1 MEILYPQWFEV
12 SNKKYCKMIDS
23 ECRIINLPKISDPR
37 GNLSIIEQIKQIPF
51 EIKRVHWIYDVPG
64 GVDRGGHAYK
74 ETEEFIVALS
84 GSFDVV
90 VDDGNNRKTYPLN
103 RSYFGLY
110 VPKGMWRTMTNFS
123 TNSLALVLSSTVYDE
138 HDYVS
143 DYEEYKAW
151 RKDESKIP
159 TKSDAKTSVKVNNPM
174 PSRIISGVKGVF
186 DCSLCELNKMHDKE
200 GNLTFMYE
208 NVHVPFPINR
218 VFYSY
223 DIPGGEDRGAHA
235 HKHCHQFI
243 IAASGSFEV
252 ALDDGINKRTVL
264 LNRPFWGLHVPP
276 GIWAS
281 EQGFSSGSICLVL
294 ASEGYSEDDYIRNY
308 DDYLEFIKTQNN
320 G

>member
-1 MEILYPQWFEV
+1 MT
-12 SNKKYCKMIDS
+12 NA
-23 ECRIINLPKISDPR
+23 RIINLPIIGDER
-37 GNLSIIEQIKQIPF
+37 GNLSIIEQAKQIPF

-64 GVDRGGHAYK
+64 GMDRGGHAYK
-74 ETEEFIVALS
+74 ETAEFIVALS

-90 VDDGNNRKTYPLN
+90 VDDGNTKVTYPLN

-110 VPKGMWRTMTNFS
+110 VPNGMWRTMTNFS
-123 TNSLALVLSSTVYDE
+123 TNSLALVLSSTDYDE
-138 HDYVS
+138 NDYVS

-151 RKDESKIP
+151 RKDSSKIP
-159 TKSDAKTSVKVNNPM
+159 TKTDAKTSVMVNKPM
-174 PSRIISGVKGVF
+174 NKRMLREGQSVF

-200 GNLTFMYE
+200 GNLTYMYE
-208 NVHVPFPINR
+208 NVHVPFPIKR

-235 HKHCHQFI
+235 HKHCHQFL
-243 IAASGSFEV
+243 IAASGAFEV
-252 ALDDGINKRTVL
+252 ALDDGTNKRTVL

-308 DDYLEFIKTQNN
+308 DEYLEYLKMRQ
-320 G
+320 

>member
-1 MEILYPQWFEV
+1 MDITNCEIL
-12 SNKKYCKMIDS
+12 S
-23 ECRIINLPKISDPR
+23 LPKIGDER
-37 GNLSIIEQIKQIPF
+37 GNLSIIEQNKQIPF
-51 EIKRVHWIYDVPG
+51 VIKRVHWVYDVPG
-64 GVDRGGHAYK
+64 GYDRGGHAYK
-74 ETEEFIVALS
+74 ITEEFIVALS

-90 VDDGNNRKTYPLN
+90 VDDGEEKKTFQLN

-123 TNSLALVLSSTVYDE
+123 TNSLALVLSSTEYDE

-143 DYEEYKAW
+143 DYDEFKVW
-151 RKDESKIP
+151 RKDKTMVP
-159 TKSDAKTSVKVNNPM
+159 TKSDAKTSMMVNAPKVKQM
-174 PSRIISGVKGVF
+174 MHEGGSVF

-200 GNLTFMYE
+200 GNLTFIYE
-208 NVHVPFPINR
+208 NIHVPFNINR

-223 DIPGGEDRGAHA
+223 DIPGGESRGAHA
-235 HKHCHQFI
+235 HKKCHQFL

-308 DDYLEFIKTQNN
+308 DDYLEYLKTQR
-320 G
+320 

>member
-1 MEILYPQWFEV
+1 MNLL
-12 SNKKYCKMIDS
+12 D
-23 ECRIINLPKISDPR
+23 CRILSLPKIGDER

-64 GVDRGGHAYK
+64 GLDRGGHAYRK
-74 ETEEFIVALS
+74 TQEFIVALS

-90 VDDGNNRKTYPLN
+90 VKDGERQKLFPLN
-103 RSYFGLY
+103 RSYYGLY
-110 VPKGMWRTMTNFS
+110 VPGGMWRTMTNFS
-123 TNSLALVLSSTVYDE
+123 TNSLALVLSSTEYDE
-138 HDYVS
+138 QDYIM
-143 DYEEYKAW
+143 DYEDYIKW
-151 RKDESKIP
+151 
-159 TKSDAKTSVKVNNPM
+159 TKNKSRASHSPDIKTSIKMNNPVNM
-174 PSRIISGVKGVF
+174 GSFHDGKSVF
-186 DCSLCELNKMHDKE
+186 DCSLYELNKMHDPE
-200 GNLTFMYE
+200 GNLTFIYE

-235 HKHCHQFI
+235 HKKCHQFI

-252 ALDDGINKRTVL
+252 ALDDGVNKRTVL

-294 ASEGYSEDDYIRNY
+294 ASEGYDENDYIRDY
-308 DDYLEFIKTQNN
+308 DSFLSFLQTRQND
-320 G
+320 

>member
-1 MEILYPQWFEV
+1 MNL
-12 SNKKYCKMIDS
+12 KCK
-23 ECRIINLPKISDPR
+23 IIELPKISDPR
-37 GNLSIIEQIKQIPF
+37 GNLSIIEQMNQIPF

-64 GVDRGGHAYK
+64 GLDRGGHAFK

-90 VDDGNNRKTYPLN
+90 VDDGNAQITYPLN

-110 VPKGMWRTMTNFS
+110 VPNGMWRTMTNFS
-123 TNSLALVLSSTVYDE
+123 TNSLALVLSSTKYDE

-143 DYEEYKAW
+143 DYVEYKIW
-151 RKDESKIP
+151 RMDNSAIP
-159 TKSDAKTSVKVNNPM
+159 TKSDAKTSVKLNNPLSKKM
-174 PSRIISGVKGVF
+174 LMDGKSVF

-200 GNLTFMYE
+200 GNLTFIYE
-208 NVHVPFPINR
+208 NVHLPFPINR

-235 HKHCHQFI
+235 HKKCHQFL

-294 ASEGYSEDDYIRNY
+294 ASHGYDADDYIRNY
-308 DDYLEFIKTQNN
+308 DDYLKYVLTEQKK
-320 G
+320 